1 MSRCFYL
8 HNEQRRQW
16 IVKVKSLAMTQRP
29 RGEEFQPGLKKALLT
44 PKSLFLPLIHVASQG
59 QDEAGEGSKVRVLC
73 GSAVYSGW
81 KLTQQG
87 CRFQCVDTLL
97 LPKIRASQAG
107 TIDFW
112 TGYLFVEG
120 GCSVHYR
127 MLGASG
133 PLTAQCQ

>member
-8 HNEQRRQW
+8 HNEQSRQW

-29 RGEEFQPGLKKALLT
+29 RCEEFQPGLKKALLT

-81 KLTQQG
+81 KLTHRDAISSVWTPYCSRRSELLRPAPSTFGLDTSLLKEAALCIIG
-87 CRFQCVDTLL
+87 C
-97 LPKIRASQAG
+97 
-107 TIDFW
+107 W
-112 TGYLFVEG
+112 E
-120 GCSVHYR
+120 H
-127 MLGASG
+127 LG
-133 PLTAQCQ
+133 L